1 MEGVSIMN
9 TEEFQQLMQKTI
21 DEIGKVFVT
30 EDQSLVKK
38 ILCGFLAGGHI
49 LFEDNPGLGKTL
61 LVKILAKVTGC
72 EWKRIQFTPD
82 LMPSDILGTKIW
94 KGTSLGFELEKGP
107 IFTNFLLADEI
118 NRAMPKSQSAL
129 LEAMEERQVSI
140 EGTTHVLKPPFIVM
154 ATQNPIEMEGTYP
167 LPEAQMDRFMMK
179 LSLGYLKSEEKEC
192 QVLKR
197 RISWQKDD
205 PTMDIQSVISM
216 DQILMI
222 QKQVEKVYVDD
233 NVLMYITR
241 IIRKTRLDS
250 SVKIGAS
257 PRGGLALLKLSR
269 ANALMDGRDYVI
281 PDDVK
286 FIAVDALAHRIILH
300 VEHILEGR
308 TPETIIKNILKNV
321 EVPKSYRRDNVG
333 GF

>member
-1 MEGVSIMN
+1 MN

>member
-1 MEGVSIMN
+1 MN

-21 DEIGKVFVT
+21 NEIGKVFVT

-107 IFTNFLLADEI
+107 VFTNFLLADEI

-197 RISWQKDD
+197 RILWQKDD
-205 PTMDIQSVISM
+205 PTVDIQPVITM
-216 DQILMI
+216 DQILML
-222 QKQVEKVYVDD
+222 QDQVEKVYVDD

-241 IIRKTRLDS
+241 IIRRTRLDS

-300 VEHILEGR
+300 VEHILEGK
-308 TPETIIKNILKNV
+308 TPEEIIKYILKNV
-321 EVPKSYRRDNVG
+321 EVPKSYKRDTAG
-333 GF
+333 GV

>member
-1 MEGVSIMN
+1 MEGEGIMN
-9 TEEFQQLMQKTI
+9 IEEIQQLIQKTI

-30 EDQSLVKK
+30 EDQSLIKN

-61 LVKILAKVTGC
+61 LVKILAKTTGC

-107 IFTNFLLADEI
+107 VFTNFLLADEI

-197 RISWQKDD
+197 RIMWQKDD
-205 PTMDIQSVISM
+205 PTADIQSVITM
-216 DQILMI
+216 EQILKI
-222 QKQVEKVYVDD
+222 QGQVEKVYVDD

-241 IIRKTRLDS
+241 IIRKTREDS
-250 SVKIGAS
+250 GVKIGAS

-269 ANALMDGRDYVI
+269 AKALIDGRDYVI

-300 VEHILEGR
+300 VEHILEGK
-308 TPETIIKNILKNV
+308 TPEAIVKNILKNV
-321 EVPKSYRRDNVG
+321 EVPKSYRRDKAG

>member
-1 MEGVSIMN
+1 MN
-9 TEEFQQLMQKTI
+9 IEEIQQLIQKAI

-30 EDQSLVKK
+30 EDQSLIKK

-61 LVKILAKVTGC
+61 LVKILAKATGC

-107 IFTNFLLADEI
+107 VFTNFLLADEI

-197 RISWQKDD
+197 RIMWQKDD
-205 PTMDIQSVISM
+205 PTADIQSVITM
-216 DQILMI
+216 EQILKI
-222 QKQVEKVYVDD
+222 QGQVEKVYVDD

-241 IIRKTRLDS
+241 IIRKTREDS
-250 SVKIGAS
+250 GVKIGAS

-269 ANALMDGRDYVI
+269 AKALIDGRNYVI

-300 VEHILEGR
+300 VEHILEGK
-308 TPETIIKNILKNV
+308 TPEAIVKNILKNV
-321 EVPKSYRRDNVG
+321 EVPKSYRRDKAG

>member
-1 MEGVSIMN
+1 MN
-9 TEEFQQLMQKTI
+9 IEEVQQLSQKTI

-30 EDQSLVKK
+30 GNKDLVKK
-38 ILCGFLAGGHI
+38 ILCSFLAGGHI

-61 LVKILAKVTGC
+61 LVKILARATGC

-94 KGTSLGFELEKGP
+94 KGSTLGFELEKGP
-107 IFTNFLLADEI
+107 VFTNFLLADEI

-140 EGTTHVLKPPFIVM
+140 EGTTHILKPPFIVM

-179 LSLGYLKSEEKEC
+179 LSLGYLDSEEKEC
-192 QVLKR
+192 EVLKR

-205 PTMDIQSVISM
+205 PTMDIQPTITIKE
-216 DQILMI
+216 ILMI
-222 QKQVEKVYVDD
+222 QREVEKVYVDD
-233 NVLMYITR
+233 NILIYITKIVR
-241 IIRKTRLDS
+241 GTRLNP

-269 ANALMDGRDYVI
+269 AYALISGRNYVV

-300 VEHILEGR
+300 IEHILEGVM
-308 TPETIIKNILKNV
+308 PEEVIRKIVKNV
-321 EVPKSYRRDNVG
+321 EVPRSYKRDRAG

>member
-1 MEGVSIMN
+1 MN
-9 TEEFQQLMQKTI
+9 IEEIQQLIQKAI

-30 EDQSLVKK
+30 EDQSLIKK

-61 LVKILAKVTGC
+61 LVKILAKATGC
-72 EWKRIQFTPD
+72 KWKRIQFTPD

-107 IFTNFLLADEI
+107 VFTNFLLADEI

-197 RISWQKDD
+197 RIMWQKDD
-205 PTMDIQSVISM
+205 PTADIQSVITM
-216 DQILMI
+216 EQILKI
-222 QKQVEKVYVDD
+222 QGQVEKVYVDD

-241 IIRKTRLDS
+241 IIRKTREDS
-250 SVKIGAS
+250 GVKIGAS

-269 ANALMDGRDYVI
+269 AKALIDGRDYVI

-300 VEHILEGR
+300 VEHILEGK
-308 TPETIIKNILKNV
+308 TPEAIVKNILKNV
-321 EVPKSYRRDNVG
+321 EVPKSYRRDKAG

>member
-1 MEGVSIMN
+1 MN
-9 TEEFQQLMQKTI
+9 IEEIQQLIQKAI

-30 EDQSLVKK
+30 EDQSLIKK

-107 IFTNFLLADEI
+107 VFTNFLLADEI

-197 RISWQKDD
+197 RIMWQKDD
-205 PTMDIQSVISM
+205 PTADIQSVITM
-216 DQILMI
+216 EQILKI
-222 QKQVEKVYVDD
+222 QGQVEKVYVDD

-241 IIRKTRLDS
+241 IIRKTREDS
-250 SVKIGAS
+250 GVKIGAS

-269 ANALMDGRDYVI
+269 AKALIDGRDYVI

-300 VEHILEGR
+300 VEHILEGK
-308 TPETIIKNILKNV
+308 TPEAIVKNILKNV
-321 EVPKSYRRDNVG
+321 EVPKSYRRDKAG

>member
-1 MEGVSIMN
+1 MN
-9 TEEFQQLMQKTI
+9 IEEIQQLIQKTI

-30 EDQSLVKK
+30 EDQSLIKK

-61 LVKILAKVTGC
+61 LVKILAKTTGC

-107 IFTNFLLADEI
+107 VFTNFLLADEI

-197 RISWQKDD
+197 RIMWQKDD
-205 PTMDIQSVISM
+205 PTADIQSVITM
-216 DQILMI
+216 EQILKI
-222 QKQVEKVYVDD
+222 QGQVEKVYVDD

-241 IIRKTRLDS
+241 IIRKTREDS
-250 SVKIGAS
+250 GVKIGAS

-269 ANALMDGRDYVI
+269 AKALIDGRDYVI

-300 VEHILEGR
+300 VEHILEGK
-308 TPETIIKNILKNV
+308 TPEAIVKNILKNV
-321 EVPKSYRRDNVG
+321 EVPKSYRRDKAG

>member
-1 MEGVSIMN
+1 MN
-9 TEEFQQLMQKTI
+9 IEEIQQLIQKAI

-30 EDQSLVKK
+30 EDQSLIKK

-61 LVKILAKVTGC
+61 LVKILAKATGC

-107 IFTNFLLADEI
+107 VFTNFLLADEI

-197 RISWQKDD
+197 RIMWQKDD
-205 PTMDIQSVISM
+205 PTADMQSVITM
-216 DQILMI
+216 EQILKI
-222 QKQVEKVYVDD
+222 QGQVEKVYVDD

-241 IIRKTRLDS
+241 IIRKTREDS
-250 SVKIGAS
+250 GVKIGAS

-269 ANALMDGRDYVI
+269 AKALIDGRDYVI

-300 VEHILEGR
+300 VEHILEGK
-308 TPETIIKNILKNV
+308 TPEAIVKNILKNV
-321 EVPKSYRRDNVG
+321 EVPKSYRRDKAG

>member
-1 MEGVSIMN
+1 MN
-9 TEEFQQLMQKTI
+9 IEQFHQLSQKTI

-30 EDQSLVKK
+30 GDKSAVKK
-38 ILCGFLAGGHI
+38 ILCSFLAGGHI

-82 LMPSDILGTKIW
+82 LMPSDVLGTKIW
-94 KGTSLGFELEKGP
+94 KGTSIGFELEKGP
-107 IFTNFLLADEI
+107 VFTNFLLADEI

-140 EGTTHVLKPPFIVM
+140 EGTTHILTPPFIVM

-167 LPEAQMDRFMMK
+167 LPEAQMDRFMLK
-179 LSLGYLKSEEKEC
+179 LSLGYLDSEEKEY

-197 RISWQKDD
+197 RVLWQKDD
-205 PTMDIQSVISM
+205 PTVDIQPVITM
-216 DQILMI
+216 NQILMI
-222 QKQVEKVYVDD
+222 QKEVEKVYIDD

-241 IIRKTRLDS
+241 IIRRTRESS

-269 ANALMDGRDYVI
+269 AHALINGRDYVV

-286 FIAVDALAHRIILH
+286 FMAVDALAHRLILH
-300 VEHILEGR
+300 VEHILEGTR
-308 TPETIIKNILKNV
+308 PEAIIKTIIKRT
-321 EVPKSYRRDNVG
+321 EVPRSYTREKSG
-333 GF
+333 GV

>member
-1 MEGVSIMN
+1 MN
-9 TEEFQQLMQKTI
+9 IEEIQQLIQKAI

-30 EDQSLVKK
+30 EDQSLIKK

-61 LVKILAKVTGC
+61 LVKILAKATGC

-107 IFTNFLLADEI
+107 VFTNFLLADEI

-197 RISWQKDD
+197 RIMWQKDD
-205 PTMDIQSVISM
+205 PTADIQSVITM
-216 DQILMI
+216 EQILKI
-222 QKQVEKVYVDD
+222 QGQVEKVYVDD

-241 IIRKTRLDS
+241 IIRKTREDS
-250 SVKIGAS
+250 GVKIGAS

-269 ANALMDGRDYVI
+269 AKALIDGRDYVI

-300 VEHILEGR
+300 VEHILEGK
-308 TPETIIKNILKNV
+308 TPEAIVKNILKNV
-321 EVPKSYRRDNVG
+321 EVPKSYRRDKAG

>member
-1 MEGVSIMN
+1 M
-9 TEEFQQLMQKTI
+9 
-21 DEIGKVFVT
+21 
-30 EDQSLVKK
+30 
-38 ILCGFLAGGHI
+38 AGGHI

-140 EGTTHVLKPPFIVM
+140 EGTTHVLKPPFLLM
-154 ATQNPIEMEGTYP
+154 ATQNPLDMEGTYP

>member
-1 MEGVSIMN
+1 MEGEGIMN
-9 TEEFQQLMQKTI
+9 IEEIQQLIQKAI

-30 EDQSLVKK
+30 EDQSLIKK

-61 LVKILAKVTGC
+61 LVKILAKATGC

-107 IFTNFLLADEI
+107 VFTNFLLADEI

-197 RISWQKDD
+197 RIMWQKDD
-205 PTMDIQSVISM
+205 PTADIQSVITM
-216 DQILMI
+216 EQILKI
-222 QKQVEKVYVDD
+222 QGQVEKVYVDD

-241 IIRKTRLDS
+241 IIRKTREDS
-250 SVKIGAS
+250 GVKIGAS

-269 ANALMDGRDYVI
+269 AKALIDGRDYVI

-300 VEHILEGR
+300 VEHILEGK
-308 TPETIIKNILKNV
+308 TPEAIVKNILKNV
-321 EVPKSYRRDNVG
+321 EVPKSYRRDKAG

>member
-1 MEGVSIMN
+1 MN

-167 LPEAQMDRFMMK
+167 LPESSNGQIYDEA
-179 LSLGYLKSEEKEC
+179 
-192 QVLKR
+192 VL
-197 RISWQKDD
+197 RIFK
-205 PTMDIQSVISM
+205 
-216 DQILMI
+216 
-222 QKQVEKVYVDD
+222 K
-233 NVLMYITR
+233 
-241 IIRKTRLDS
+241 
-250 SVKIGAS
+250 
-257 PRGGLALLKLSR
+257 
-269 ANALMDGRDYVI
+269 
-281 PDDVK
+281 
-286 FIAVDALAHRIILH
+286 
-300 VEHILEGR
+300 
-308 TPETIIKNILKNV
+308 
-321 EVPKSYRRDNVG
+321 
-333 GF
+333 

>member
-1 MEGVSIMN
+1 MN
-9 TEEFQQLMQKTI
+9 TEELQQLMQRAI

-30 EDQSLVKK
+30 EDRSLVKK
-38 ILCGFLAGGHI
+38 ILCSFLAGGHI

-107 IFTNFLLADEI
+107 VFTNFLLADEI

-179 LSLGYLKSEEKEC
+179 LSLGYLNSEEKEC

-197 RISWQKDD
+197 RILWQKDD
-205 PTMDIQSVISM
+205 PTMDIPSVITM
-216 DQILMI
+216 DQILKI
-222 QKQVEKVYVDD
+222 QEQVEKVYVDD

-241 IIRKTRLDS
+241 IIRKTREDS
-250 SVKIGAS
+250 GVKIGAS

-269 ANALMDGRDYVI
+269 ANALIEGRDYVI

-308 TPETIIKNILKNV
+308 TPEAIIKRILKNV
-321 EVPKSYRRDNVG
+321 EVPKSYRRDKMG

>member
-1 MEGVSIMN
+1 
-9 TEEFQQLMQKTI
+9 MQKTI

>member
-1 MEGVSIMN
+1 MTTKEL
-9 TEEFQQLMQKTI
+9 QQLSQKTI

-30 EDQSLVKK
+30 GDKSLVKK

-61 LVKILAKVTGC
+61 LVKILARVTGC

-94 KGTSLGFELEKGP
+94 KGSTLGFELEKGP
-107 IFTNFLLADEI
+107 VFTNFLLADEI

-140 EGTTHVLKPPFIVM
+140 EGTTHILKPPFIVM

-179 LSLGYLKSEEKEC
+179 LSLGYLDSEEKEC
-192 QVLKR
+192 EVLKR

-205 PTMDIQSVISM
+205 PTEDIQPVITM
-216 DQILMI
+216 EQILMI
-222 QKQVEKVYVDD
+222 QEQVEKVYVDD

-241 IIRKTRLDS
+241 IIRKTRANS

-257 PRGGLALLKLSR
+257 PRGGLALLKLAR
-269 ANALMDGRDYVI
+269 ANALIEGRDYVV

-286 FIAVDALAHRIILH
+286 FIAIDALAHRIILH
-300 VEHILEGR
+300 IEHILEGI
-308 TPETIIKNILKNV
+308 TPEAIIKSILKNV
-321 EVPKSYRRDNVG
+321 EVPRSYKRDMAG
-333 GF
+333 GV